1 MLGKRGAVVCGSSGP
16 GMAER
21 CIEVYD
27 NPFCQNLQCQKVR
40 RNVRRG
46 KSRKAEN
53 GFCDFGRKLENLS
66 MPVHAQCCAATDGST
81 SPNVPGRHI

>member
-1 MLGKRGAVVCGSSGP
+1 MLGKRGSVVCGSSGP
-16 GMAER
+16 GVADR
-21 CIEVYD
+21 YIEVYN
-27 NPFCQNLQCQKVR
+27 NPFFQNVKCQKVR

-53 GFCDFGRKLENLS
+53 CFCDFGRKLENLS

-81 SPNVPGRHI
+81 SPNVPGWHI